1 MTIDELKEYVS
12 EINPEAILIDGF
24 DGGLLPYTYS
34 NPQTGTVCF
43 VYSRERCY
51 ESTKDTNKWTKEEF
65 DEYWDYNVVR
75 SIPYLDI
82 NAPIILEEF
91 S

>member
-34 NPQTGTVCF
+34 NP
-43 VYSRERCY
+43 
-51 ESTKDTNKWTKEEF
+51 
-65 DEYWDYNVVR
+65 
-75 SIPYLDI
+75 
-82 NAPIILEEF
+82 
-91 S
+91 